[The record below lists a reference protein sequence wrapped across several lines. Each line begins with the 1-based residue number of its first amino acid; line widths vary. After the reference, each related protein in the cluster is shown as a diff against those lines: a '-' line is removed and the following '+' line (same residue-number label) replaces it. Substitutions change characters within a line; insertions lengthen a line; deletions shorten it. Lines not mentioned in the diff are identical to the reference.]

1 MKYYWC
7 EVSEMCSISSMPE
20 VYLQILQILL
30 HFIHEVPL
38 TRMLRA
44 KHMRDKNVGNIIKR
58 L

>member
-1 MKYYWC
+1 MKYYWR

-30 HFIHEVPL
+30 PFIHEVPL
-38 TRMLRA
+38 AKMLGA
-44 KHMRDKNVGNIIKR
+44 KHMRDKNVGNILKR